1 MRFLCQNLPMSQSS
15 TPIFPTASVI
25 GSGLMGTGIAA
36 IFAASRIKVTLID
49 TDQKRLDDSK
59 GRIHGIAAELLSA
72 ELIQES
78 PETVAARVVCVPD
91 LEACRESDLIIEAI
105 FENLEAKH
113 ALYTQLE
120 KIVSPA
126 TIIGSNTS
134 GLLPSDLCRP
144 FHHPERFLVIH
155 FWNPPHA
162 ISLVEVVP
170 NPATKPEVV
179 ETVLQFLRSVG
190 TDPVLVSKEIPGF
203 IGNRLQYAILREALA
218 IVRSGA
224 ATAEA
229 VDTAVKASLGPRY
242 SVVGP
247 IETAD
252 LGGLDTFSTIASYLM
267 PLLAKD
273 EDVLQLMKEKLAAG
287 KTGLRSGEGFY
298 PWPEERA
305 AAVIARRN
313 HALLQH
319 RKATEG
325 RS

>member
-1 MRFLCQNLPMSQSS
+1 MDQTSAMAQIPSPVFS
-15 TPIFPTASVI
+15 TASVI

-36 IFAASRIKVTLID
+36 VFAAAKMKVTLVD
-49 TDQKRLDDSK
+49 TDQKRLDESK
-59 GRIHGIAAELLSA
+59 SRIQGIAAELLA
-72 ELIQES
+72 ADLIEET
-78 PETVAARVVCVPD
+78 PEAVAARVVCASD
-91 LEACRESDLIIEAI
+91 FEACRESELILEAI

-120 KIVSPA
+120 KIVSA
-126 TIIGSNTS
+126 STIIGSNTS

-144 FHHPERFLVIH
+144 FRHPERFLVVH

-162 ISLVEVVP
+162 IPLVEVVP
-170 NPATKPEVV
+170 HPGTKPEVT
-179 ETVLQFLRSVG
+179 ETVLQFLRSVK
-190 TDPVLVSKEIPGF
+190 TDPVLVAKEIPGF
-203 IGNRLQYAILREALA
+203 IGNRLQYAVLREALA

-224 ATAEA
+224 ATPEA
-229 VDTAVKASLGPRY
+229 VDTAMKASLGPRY

-252 LGGLDTFSTIASYLM
+252 LGGLDTFFTIASYLM

-273 EDVLQLMKEKLAAG
+273 EDMLQLMKEKVAAG

-305 AAVIARRN
+305 AAVVARRN
-313 HALLQH
+313 RALLQH
-319 RKATEG
+319 RKMVKSE
-325 RS
+325 R

>member
-1 MRFLCQNLPMSQSS
+1 MDQTS
-15 TPIFPTASVI
+15 TMAQIPSPVFSTASVI

-36 IFAASRIKVTLID
+36 VFAAAKMKVTLVD
-49 TDQKRLDDSK
+49 TDQKRLDESRT
-59 GRIHGIAAELLSA
+59 RIQGIAAELLSA
-72 ELIQES
+72 DLIEDS
-78 PETVAARVVCVPD
+78 PEAVAARVICASD
-91 LEACRESDLIIEAI
+91 FEACKESELILEAI

-120 KIVSPA
+120 KIVSA
-126 TIIGSNTS
+126 STIIGSNTS

-144 FHHPERFLVIH
+144 FRHPERFLVVH

-162 ISLVEVVP
+162 IPLVEVVP
-170 NPATKPEVV
+170 NPATKPEVT
-179 ETVLQFLRSVG
+179 ETVLQFLRSIK
-190 TDPVLVSKEIPGF
+190 TDPVLVAKEIPGF
-203 IGNRLQYAILREALA
+203 IGNRLQYAVLREALA

-224 ATAEA
+224 ATPEA
-229 VDTAVKASLGPRY
+229 VDTAMKASLGPRY

-252 LGGLDTFSTIASYLM
+252 LGGLDTFFTIASYLM

-273 EDVLQLMKEKLAAG
+273 EDVLELMKEKVAAG

-305 AAVIARRN
+305 AAVVARRN
-313 HALLQH
+313 RALLRH
-319 RKATEG
+319 RKASENSG
-325 RS
+325 ER

>member
-1 MRFLCQNLPMSQSS
+1 MAQIPSPVFS
-15 TPIFPTASVI
+15 TASVI

-36 IFAASRIKVTLID
+36 VFAAAKMKVTLVD
-49 TDQKRLDDSK
+49 TDQKRLDESK
-59 GRIHGIAAELLSA
+59 SRIQGIAAELLA
-72 ELIQES
+72 ADLIEET
-78 PETVAARVVCVPD
+78 PEAVAARVVCASYF
-91 LEACRESDLIIEAI
+91 EACRESELILEAI

-120 KIVSPA
+120 KIVSA
-126 TIIGSNTS
+126 STIIGSNTS

-144 FHHPERFLVIH
+144 FRHPERFLVVH

-162 ISLVEVVP
+162 IPLVEVVP
-170 NPATKPEVV
+170 HPGTKPEVT
-179 ETVLQFLRSVG
+179 ETVLQFLRSVK
-190 TDPVLVSKEIPGF
+190 TDPVLVAKEIPGF
-203 IGNRLQYAILREALA
+203 IGNRLQYAVLREALA

-224 ATAEA
+224 ATPEA
-229 VDTAVKASLGPRY
+229 VDTAMKASLGPRY

-252 LGGLDTFSTIASYLM
+252 LGGLDTFFTIASYLM

-273 EDVLQLMKEKLAAG
+273 EDMLQLMKEKVAAG

-305 AAVIARRN
+305 AAVVARRN
-313 HALLQH
+313 RALLQH
-319 RKATEG
+319 RKMVKSE
-325 RS
+325 R

>member
-1 MRFLCQNLPMSQSS
+1 MPQSLNPVLS
-15 TPIFPTASVI
+15 TASVI

-36 IFAASRIKVTLID
+36 VFAAAKVKVTLID
-49 TDQKRLDDSK
+49 TDQKRLDESK
-59 GRIHGIAAELLSA
+59 HRIHGIAAELLSA
-72 ELIQES
+72 ELIQEN
-78 PETVAARVVCVPD
+78 PETVAARVVTALD
-91 LEACRESDLIIEAI
+91 LESCKESDLILEAI

-120 KIVSPA
+120 QIVSPA
-126 TIIGSNTS
+126 AIIGSNTS
-134 GLLPSDLCRP
+134 GLLPSELCRP
-144 FHHPERFLVIH
+144 FHHPERFLVVH

-162 ISLVEVVP
+162 IPLVEVVP

-179 ETVLQFLRSVG
+179 ETVLQFLRSIG
-190 TDPVLVSKEIPGF
+190 TDPVLVAKEIPGF
-203 IGNRLQYAILREALA
+203 IGNCLQYAILREALA

-229 VDTAVKASLGPRY
+229 VDTAMKASLGPRY

-252 LGGLDTFSTIASYLM
+252 LGGLDTFFTIASYLM

-273 EDVLQLMKEKLAAG
+273 EDVLQLMKEKVAAG

-298 PWPEERA
+298 SWPEERA

-313 HALLQH
+313 RALLQH
-319 RKATEG
+319 RKASAE
-325 RS
+325 R

>member
-1 MRFLCQNLPMSQSS
+1 MAQNPSPVFS
-15 TPIFPTASVI
+15 TASVI

-36 IFAASRIKVTLID
+36 VFAAAKMKVTLVD
-49 TDQKRLDDSK
+49 TDQKRLDESK
-59 GRIHGIAAELLSA
+59 SRIQGIAAELLA
-72 ELIQES
+72 ADLIEEN
-78 PETVAARVVCVPD
+78 PAAVAARVVCASD
-91 LEACRESDLIIEAI
+91 LDACKESDLILEAI

-120 KIVSPA
+120 AIVSA
-126 TIIGSNTS
+126 STIIGSNTS

-144 FHHPERFLVIH
+144 FRHPERFLVVH

-162 ISLVEVVP
+162 IPLVEVVP
-170 NPATKPEVV
+170 HPGTKPEVT
-179 ETVLQFLRSVG
+179 ETVLEFLRSVK
-190 TDPVLVSKEIPGF
+190 TDPVLVAKEIPGF
-203 IGNRLQYAILREALA
+203 IGNRLQYAVLREALA

-224 ATAEA
+224 ATPEA
-229 VDTAVKASLGPRY
+229 VDTAMKASLGPRY

-252 LGGLDTFSTIASYLM
+252 LGGLDTFFTIASYLM

-273 EDVLQLMKEKLAAG
+273 EDVLQLMKEKVAAG

-305 AAVIARRN
+305 AAVVARRN
-313 HALLQH
+313 RALLQH
-319 RKATEG
+319 RK
-325 RS
+325 SVISDQ

>member
-1 MRFLCQNLPMSQSS
+1 MAQNPSPVFS
-15 TPIFPTASVI
+15 TASVI

-36 IFAASRIKVTLID
+36 VFAAAKMKVTLVD
-49 TDQKRLDDSK
+49 TDQKRLDESK
-59 GRIHGIAAELLSA
+59 SRIQGIAAELLA
-72 ELIQES
+72 ADLIEEN
-78 PETVAARVVCVPD
+78 PAAVAARVVCASD
-91 LEACRESDLIIEAI
+91 LDACKESDLILEAI

-120 KIVSPA
+120 AIVSA
-126 TIIGSNTS
+126 STIIGSNTS

-144 FHHPERFLVIH
+144 FRHPERFLVVH

-162 ISLVEVVP
+162 IPLVEVVLHP
-170 NPATKPEVV
+170 GTKPEVT
-179 ETVLQFLRSVG
+179 ETVLEFLRSVK
-190 TDPVLVSKEIPGF
+190 TDPVLVAKEIPGF
-203 IGNRLQYAILREALA
+203 IGNRLQYAVLREALA

-224 ATAEA
+224 ATPEA
-229 VDTAVKASLGPRY
+229 VDTAMKASLGPRY

-252 LGGLDTFSTIASYLM
+252 LGGLDTFFTIASYLM

-273 EDVLQLMKEKLAAG
+273 EDVLQLMKEKVAAG

-298 PWPEERA
+298 SWPEERA

-313 HALLQH
+313 RALLQH
-319 RKATEG
+319 RK
-325 RS
+325 SVISDQ

>member
-1 MRFLCQNLPMSQSS
+1 MDQTS
-15 TPIFPTASVI
+15 TMAQIPSPVFSTASVI

-36 IFAASRIKVTLID
+36 VFAAAKMKVTLVD
-49 TDQKRLDDSK
+49 TDQKRLDESRT
-59 GRIHGIAAELLSA
+59 RIQGIAAELLSA
-72 ELIQES
+72 ELIEDS
-78 PETVAARVVCVPD
+78 PEAVAARVICASD
-91 LEACRESDLIIEAI
+91 FEACKESELILEAI

-120 KIVSPA
+120 KIVSA
-126 TIIGSNTS
+126 STIIGSNTS

-144 FHHPERFLVIH
+144 FRHPERFLVVH

-162 ISLVEVVP
+162 IPLVEVVP
-170 NPATKPEVV
+170 NPATKPEVT
-179 ETVLQFLRSVG
+179 ETVLQFLRSIK
-190 TDPVLVSKEIPGF
+190 TDPVLVAKEIPGF
-203 IGNRLQYAILREALA
+203 IGNRLQYAVLREALA

-224 ATAEA
+224 ATPEA
-229 VDTAVKASLGPRY
+229 VDTAMKASLGPRY

-252 LGGLDTFSTIASYLM
+252 LGGLDTFFTIASYLM

-273 EDVLQLMKEKLAAG
+273 EDVLELMKEKVAVG

-305 AAVIARRN
+305 AAVVARRN
-313 HALLQH
+313 RALLRH
-319 RKATEG
+319 RKASENSG
-325 RS
+325 ER

>member
-1 MRFLCQNLPMSQSS
+1 MAQNPSPVFS
-15 TPIFPTASVI
+15 TASVI

-36 IFAASRIKVTLID
+36 VFAAAKMKVMLID
-49 TDQKRLDDSK
+49 TDQGRLDESK
-59 GRIHGIAAELLSA
+59 NRIQMIAAELSA
-72 ELIQES
+72 AGLIE
-78 PETVAARVVCVPD
+78 ENTEAVAARVVC
-91 LEACRESDLIIEAI
+91 ASDLAACKESELILEAI

-120 KIVSPA
+120 AIVSA
-126 TIIGSNTS
+126 STIIGSNTS

-144 FHHPERFLVIH
+144 FRHPERFLVIH

-162 ISLVEVVP
+162 IPLVEVVP
-170 NPATKPEVV
+170 HPGTKPEVT
-179 ETVLQFLRSVG
+179 EAVLEFLRSVK
-190 TDPVLVSKEIPGF
+190 TDPVLVAKEIPGF
-203 IGNRLQYAILREALA
+203 IGNRLQYAVLREALA

-224 ATAEA
+224 ATPEA
-229 VDTAVKASLGPRY
+229 VDTAMKASLGPRY

-252 LGGLDTFSTIASYLM
+252 LGGLDTFFTIASYLM

-273 EDVLQLMKEKLAAG
+273 EDVLQLMKEKVAAG

-305 AAVIARRN
+305 AAVVARRN
-313 HALLQH
+313 RALLQH
-319 RKATEG
+319 RKTRE
-325 RS
+325 

>member
-1 MRFLCQNLPMSQSS
+1 MAQNPSPVFS
-15 TPIFPTASVI
+15 TASVI

-36 IFAASRIKVTLID
+36 VFAVAKMKVMLID
-49 TDQKRLDDSK
+49 TDQGRLDESK
-59 GRIHGIAAELLSA
+59 NRIQMIAAELSA
-72 ELIQES
+72 AGLIEED
-78 PETVAARVVCVPD
+78 PEAVAARVVC
-91 LEACRESDLIIEAI
+91 ASDLAACKESELILEAI

-120 KIVSPA
+120 AIVSA
-126 TIIGSNTS
+126 STIIGSNTS

-144 FHHPERFLVIH
+144 FRHPERFLVIH

-162 ISLVEVVP
+162 IPLVEVVP
-170 NPATKPEVV
+170 HPGTKPEVT
-179 ETVLQFLRSVG
+179 EAVLEFLRSVK
-190 TDPVLVSKEIPGF
+190 TDPVLVAKEIPGF
-203 IGNRLQYAILREALA
+203 IGNRLQYAVLREALA

-224 ATAEA
+224 ATPEA
-229 VDTAVKASLGPRY
+229 VDTAMKASLGPRY

-252 LGGLDTFSTIASYLM
+252 LGGLDTFFTIASYLM

-273 EDVLQLMKEKLAAG
+273 EDVLQLMKEKVAAG

-305 AAVIARRN
+305 AAVVARRN
-313 HALLQH
+313 RALLQH
-319 RKATEG
+319 RKTRE
-325 RS
+325 

>member
-1 MRFLCQNLPMSQSS
+1 MAQNRSLVFS
-15 TPIFPTASVI
+15 TASVI

-36 IFAASRIKVTLID
+36 VFAAARMKVTLVD
-49 TDQKRLDDSK
+49 TDQKRLDESK
-59 GRIHGIAAELLSA
+59 NRIQGIAAELSSA
-72 ELIQES
+72 ELIQED
-78 PETVAARVVCVPD
+78 PEVLAARVD
-91 LEACRESDLIIEAI
+91 YASDLAACKESELILEAI

-120 KIVSPA
+120 KLVSA
-126 TIIGSNTS
+126 STIIGSNTS

-144 FHHPERFLVIH
+144 FRHPERFLVIH

-162 ISLVEVVP
+162 IPLVEVVP
-170 NPATKPEVV
+170 HPATEPEVT
-179 ETVLQFLRSVG
+179 ERVLQFLRSVKC
-190 TDPVLVSKEIPGF
+190 DPVLVAKEIPGF

-224 ATAEA
+224 ATPEA
-229 VDTAVKASLGPRY
+229 VDTAMKASLGPRY

-252 LGGLDTFSTIASYLM
+252 LGGLDTFFTIASYLM

-273 EDVLQLMKEKLAAG
+273 EDVLQLMKEKVAAG

-298 PWPEERA
+298 PWPAERA
-305 AAVIARRN
+305 AAVVARRN
-313 HALLQH
+313 QALLQH
-319 RKATEG
+319 RKASEDQAPL
-325 RS
+325 

>member
-1 MRFLCQNLPMSQSS
+1 MAQNPNPVFS
-15 TPIFPTASVI
+15 TASVI

-36 IFAASRIKVTLID
+36 VFAAAKMKVMLVD
-49 TDQKRLDDSK
+49 TDQARLDESK
-59 GRIHGIAAELLSA
+59 NRIQRIAAELLA
-72 ELIQES
+72 ADLIEEN
-78 PETVAARVVCVPD
+78 PEAVAGRVVC
-91 LEACRESDLIIEAI
+91 ASDLAACKESELILEAI

-120 KIVSPA
+120 AIVSA
-126 TIIGSNTS
+126 SAIIGSNTS
-134 GLLPSDLCRP
+134 GLLPSELCRP
-144 FHHPERFLVIH
+144 FRHPERFLVVH

-162 ISLVEVVP
+162 IPLVEVVP
-170 NPATKPEVV
+170 HPGTKPEVTQ
-179 ETVLQFLRSVG
+179 TVLEFLRSVK
-190 TDPVLVSKEIPGF
+190 TDPVLVAKEIPGF
-203 IGNRLQYAILREALA
+203 IGNRLQYAVLREALA

-224 ATAEA
+224 ATPEA
-229 VDTAVKASLGPRY
+229 VDTAMKASLGPRY

-252 LGGLDTFSTIASYLM
+252 LGGLDTFFTIASYLM

-273 EDVLQLMKEKLAAG
+273 EDVLQLMKEKVAAG

-313 HALLQH
+313 RALLQH
-319 RKATEG
+319 RK
-325 RS
+325 SVISDQ

>member
-1 MRFLCQNLPMSQSS
+1 
-15 TPIFPTASVI
+15 
-25 GSGLMGTGIAA
+25 MGTGIAA